1 MKQKIKDIN
10 QTVKYTVP
18 ILEMLV
24 TYKDLPH
31 SIAFSEVGLEP
42 GINKCERDKIR
53 QPEKEIKMQ

>member
-18 ILEMLV
+18 ILAMLV

-53 QPEKEIKMQ
+53 